1 MDFAFTPD
9 DEAFRG
15 EIRAFLSDNVP
26 AGYADQTLSDEET
39 EAARRRFVKVL
50 GAKGWLA
57 VAWPREYGGQGW
69 PPIRQMIFNEEM
81 SLARAPRPAGAGLG
95 LVGPTLISH
104 GTDEQKARHLPGIAS
119 GDVLWC
125 QLFSEPN
132 AGSDLAA
139 LETSAVEDG
148 DAFVLNGRK
157 IWSSDAHRAD
167 WGLILTRTDRDAP
180 KHKGISTFLLDM
192 RLPGITV
199 APIETM
205 LRDWRAV
212 GAHNFS
218 EVLLEDV
225 RVPRD
230 CLVGE
235 KDRGWYQ
242 AIAGLESERSNL
254 AATVSLRRFLEELL
268 AHIRASPTL
277 GKRLRKL
284 GLEKRIAQVA
294 IDLQVMRSMGYAIV
308 GKQMAGLPVSRD
320 ASLAQA
326 VHERPGAT
334 RRGRGHAGAGP
345 RRPVRTG
352 REARSHV
359 GPGRAPLSHQC
370 GLDHRRGHIGD
381 PAQHHRHTRPGT
393 PLPVGPRWR
402 PHRDDLPLSPYRV
415 IDLTGRQG
423 ALCGRI
429 LGDLGADVIK
439 VEPPGGDPARGAW
452 LPSTATPATP
462 TTR

>member
-9 DEAFRG
+9 EEAFRG
-15 EIRAFLSDNVP
+15 EIRGFLSENIP

-69 PPIRQMIFNEEM
+69 SPVRQMIFNEEM

-104 GTDEQKARHLPGIAS
+104 GSDEQKARHLPGIT
-119 GDVLWC
+119 GGGVLWC

-132 AGSDLAA
+132 AGSDLAS

-167 WGLILTRTDRDAP
+167 WGLILVRTDRDAP

-192 RLPGITV
+192 RLPGIAV
-199 APIETM
+199 SPIETM

-218 EVLLEDV
+218 EVVLEDV

-230 CLVGE
+230 YLVGE

-268 AHIRASPTL
+268 AHVRASPEL
-277 GKRLRKL
+277 CGRLRKL
-284 GLEKRIAQVA
+284 GLEKRIAQIA

-320 ASLAQA
+320 ASLAKLYMSDLEQRA
-326 VHERPGAT
+326 AGAAMQVLGLEGQYERGEKRAPMLGRAERLYLISVASTIGVGTSEIQRNIIAT
-334 RRGRGHAGAGP
+334 R
-345 RRPVRTG
+345 
-352 REARSHV
+352 
-359 GPGRAPLSHQC
+359 
-370 GLDHRRGHIGD
+370 GLG
-381 PAQHHRHTRPGT
+381 
-393 PLPVGPRWR
+393 
-402 PHRDDLPLSPYRV
+402 
-415 IDLTGRQG
+415 
-423 ALCGRI
+423 
-429 LGDLGADVIK
+429 
-439 VEPPGGDPARGAW
+439 
-452 LPSTATPATP
+452 LPS
-462 TTR
+462 R